1 VSAPSSARSRRARR
15 ETELTF
21 LRLVPRDSVVH
32 RLWAGTKLL
41 VATALAIVL
50 SISPSWGML
59 AVGSGVVLV
68 GLLAARIPLGAFPR
82 LPRWFYGL
90 LLVGAALNMISGQPP
105 LVHIVGV
112 TLSIGALGEWARFT
126 LLAVVLIV
134 SGALIGWTTQLGDV
148 APALEQLFGPLRKLR
163 VPVDEWIIAIAL
175 AIRCLPLLIDEIR
188 ILNAARRL
196 RNNESDYRA
205 RGPRGPARSVL
216 VEMFD
221 LLSTAIVASVRR
233 SRDLA
238 EAIVAR
244 GGLGGAVSA
253 ERKRPRFVDY
263 IVVVAATALF
273 VVSLVVLHL

>member
-1 VSAPSSARSRRARR
+1 VRAPTSARTRRPHR

-41 VATALAIVL
+41 VAAGLAIVL

-59 AVGSGVVLV
+59 AVGSGIVLV
-68 GLLAARIPLGAFPR
+68 GLIAARIPLGAFPR

-105 LVHIVGV
+105 LVHIGGV
-112 TLSIGALGEWARFT
+112 TLSIGALSEWARFT
-126 LLAVVLIV
+126 LLAIVLIV
-134 SGALIGWTTQLGDV
+134 SGALIGWTTRLGDV

-188 ILNAARRL
+188 TLNAARRL
-196 RNNESDYRA
+196 RKNEREYVA

-244 GGLGGAVSA
+244 GGLSGAVSA
-253 ERKRPRFVDY
+253 ERKRPRLVDY
-263 IVVVAATALF
+263 IVVLAATAMF